1 MGDDCLTPWWQYIG
15 ISAILGAGGKLL
27 CVAAAGMT
35 KHEDGG
41 HVFAA
46 VPLDR
51 FTRILF
57 AVLGMVLLCFGLL
70 ATVLKFG
77 LIF

>member
-1 MGDDCLTPWWQYIG
+1 
-15 ISAILGAGGKLL
+15 
-27 CVAAAGMT
+27 MT